1 MVGRVRVVA
10 REKDLALGIRLAE
23 SVDRPFAWPGLGR
36 RAPPPFT
43 LILASD
49 SASMSRIASGRAPG
63 WGAGITLPSARTI
76 VLRSD
81 LGGLDQTLRHEVAH
95 LALHDAVPGR
105 FPLWFD
111 EGYASLASGEF
122 ERLITLQL
130 NLAVVGGKLPSLRE
144 LDSDLR
150 GSARTA
156 DAAYGLAA
164 SAVAEIA
171 RHPAPGGLERLFNRM
186 AAGDD
191 FEQSLIAATGLTP
204 DRFEKSWQAG
214 VRRRYGFIAWLLAG
228 GIWAVVAAVLG
239 VLVWLRRRS
248 DRPRRMAL
256 DQGWEIPPPDPPPPP
271 VDPVDPK
278 Q

>member
-1 MVGRVRVVA
+1 MVGRVKVVA

-49 SASMSRIASGRAPG
+49 SATMSRIASGRAPG
-63 WGAGITLPSARTI
+63 WGAGITLPSVRTI

-105 FPLWFD
+105 VPLWFD

-130 NLAVVGGKLPSLRE
+130 NLSVVGGRLPSLRE
-144 LDSDLR
+144 LDGDLR

-171 RHPAPGGLERLFNRM
+171 RHPAPGGLERLFSRM

-191 FEQSLIAATGLTP
+191 FEQSLIAAPGCPPIDSRSRGRQVFAAL
-204 DRFEKSWQAG
+204 RFH
-214 VRRRYGFIAWLLAG
+214 RL
-228 GIWAVVAAVLG
+228 VARGRHLG
-239 VLVWLRRRS
+239 CGSGCPWC
-248 DRPRRMAL
+248 PRMAAPSQRPTPKAGPGSGL
-256 DQGWEIPPPDPPPPP
+256 GDRSPDPPPPP
-271 VDPVDPK
+271 VDPVDST